1 MSSPDFM
8 PHQQKALD
16 LTEGHNRVAYY
27 LDMGLGKTF
36 VGAEKMYLL
45 NNDVNLVICQKSKI
59 DDWVEHFN
67 TYYPDYAVFDLT
79 KKNRAVRFRELIE
92 TDKFYDYD
100 LQIVGVINYDLVF
113 RRSYIAHIHNFTLM
127 LDESSLV
134 QNEGAKRSKFV
145 LKLQPESV
153 VLLSGTPTAGKYER
167 LWSQCK
173 LLGWNIGKKAFWS
186 SYVETEWVE
195 QGEFKR
201 EVIVGYKNVPHLKKK
216 LADHGCVFMKTDEVL
231 TLPEQIEQN
240 IYVKPTKEYRYFM
253 KNSYLL
259 LDTVNLVQFKDD
271 SDYYGH
277 DNTPRV
283 ELIGDNSLTKTL
295 YARQLCAQYHR
306 EKLEAFKDLL
316 ESTED
321 RMIVFYNFNEELNRL
336 KKICEGLHR
345 EISFVNGSGRSVDAY
360 NNVSNSVT
368 FIQYQAG
375 AMGGNFQK
383 ANKVIYY
390 TLPLGKGSCDLWGQ
404 SKKRIHRIGQDKTCF
419 YYYLLVKGSFEEKN
433 FAALKEGKEL
443 TDELFV

>member
-45 NNDVNLVICQKSKI
+45 NNDVNLIICQKSKI
-59 DDWVEHFN
+59 DDWIEHFN
-67 TYYPDYAVFDLT
+67 TYYPDYSVFDLT
-79 KKNRAVRFRELIE
+79 KKNQAVRFRELIE
-92 TDKFYDYD
+92 TDKLYDYD
-100 LQIVGVINYDLVF
+100 VQIVGVINYDLAF
-113 RRSYIAHIHNFTLM
+113 RRSYIAHIHNFTLV
-127 LDESSLV
+127 LDESSLIS
-134 QNEGAKRSKFV
+134 NEGAKRSKFV
-145 LKLQPESV
+145 LKLNPESV

-173 LLGWNIGKKAFWS
+173 LLGWDISKKAFWK
-186 SYVETEWVE
+186 SYVDTEWVE

-216 LADHGCVFMKTDEVL
+216 LAEHGVVFMKTNEVI
-231 TLPEQIEQN
+231 TLPEQVEQN

-259 LDTVNLVQFKDD
+259 LDTANLCQFKDD
-271 SDYYGH
+271 SDYYGK
-277 DNTPRV
+277 DVTPRV
-283 ELIGDNSLTKTL
+283 ELIGDNSLTKIL
-295 YARQLCAQYHR
+295 YARQLCGQYHR

-316 ESTED
+316 ESTDD
-321 RMIVFYNFNEELNRL
+321 RLIVFYNFNEELHRL
-336 KKICEGLHR
+336 MKICENLGR
-345 EISFVNGSGRSVDAY
+345 EVSFVNGSGMSMYAY
-360 NNVSNSVT
+360 EEVSNSVT
-368 FIQYQAG
+368 FIQYQSG
-375 AMGGNFQK
+375 AMGGNYQK
-383 ANKVIYY
+383 ANKVIYF
-390 TLPLGKGSCDLWGQ
+390 TLPLGKGSCDLWEQ
-404 SKKRIHRIGQDKTCF
+404 SKKRIHRIGQKNTCF